1 MEECR
6 HCGVPIPP
14 DTSGSS
20 SAPRLCASCRF
31 QTTAM
36 LCSICHLR
44 PGRVYPQLD
53 EASYCGQCVAIRA
66 EEMQVYMNPDAL
78 RALALLSQLQ
88 EQLNDAHTTMQ
99 ERVIMLNEDVTA
111 YVHQRSQFC
120 FLQLQEETARAQ
132 HRYSRLMARLQFFSL
147 LPNDEDEE
155 ALEQVQIPGLLR
167 RLNGL
172 KLYKVSVNAPEVNR
186 SMTQALMG
194 AFVFFGEVV
203 KMVEFTQREAV
214 EENEE

>member
-1 MEECR
+1 
-6 HCGVPIPP
+6 
-14 DTSGSS
+14 
-20 SAPRLCASCRF
+20 
-31 QTTAM
+31 
-36 LCSICHLR
+36 
-44 PGRVYPQLD
+44 
-53 EASYCGQCVAIRA
+53 
-66 EEMQVYMNPDAL
+66 
-78 RALALLSQLQ
+78 
-88 EQLNDAHTTMQ
+88 
-99 ERVIMLNEDVTA
+99 
-111 YVHQRSQFC
+111 
-120 FLQLQEETARAQ
+120 
-132 HRYSRLMARLQFFSL
+132 MARLQFFSL